1 MRLHAKRIDC
11 RYMGALYAELR
22 YGMQHDALRA
32 GAWQSC
38 LRFAPIQHMKTALD
52 LAVHVQC
59 VHVIRGTASCQSAR
73 EGCAKRGPMRSKQS
87 APGTRGVP
95 VM

>member
-59 VHVIRGTASCQSAR
+59 VHVIRGTASCCERWS
-73 EGCAKRGPMRSKQS
+73 
-87 APGTRGVP
+87 GTA
-95 VM
+95 